1 MIDLTAR
8 TIRTAGLVGFLALS
22 LLGGSQSFGQVGDLE
37 VRAEF
42 SLTVELPEIRNDT
55 KNLLSQI
62 DQHLQQ
68 KNWQDA
74 IDTLGRLIGSH
85 GDELIARGSDQ
96 VDLGSQYTY
105 YVDLKSYLQRRIAEY
120 SRQTPEF
127 LEVYRQRIDPLA
139 QTVLDEAKASRDPAQ
154 LANAIDD
161 YFLSSYTDDALLYL
175 GDLLLE
181 QARFNE
187 ARTAWERISPQ
198 FRTPNDPSGVLLA
211 MPGQPMWVAVDG
223 IDWKKHRNYIR
234 QCLEDNA
241 SSSPLATIPNS
252 NIDPAAVWARLCLAS
267 WLEGAEDRAQSEL
280 ELLKQ
285 LYPDGHGYLGGRET
299 NFAQFLSRLVDTSH
313 GTLPG
318 RHEKDWPTF
327 AGAYSRNGHGKLT
340 RPAGTYQPN
349 WSVAIDRQILSRPA
363 GSGVTN
369 GQAAEPE
376 ATPLISETEKELNS
390 TFPIV
395 HDGVVVVADEQRVR
409 AFELESGL
417 AAFPTSGRAF
427 DKTDLEYGAFYSPG
441 RRVDV
446 DFESRR
452 RGNLLSAMTI
462 KFLHALGVPRFT
474 QSSDGDMLVARLGI
488 TAIGVPMFQAQ
499 FQDPAD
505 MVIFDMSKQG
515 KLIARIPPVTEL
527 SLPWSFE
534 GTAIIDGNR
543 LYCGMTKSGV
553 RDESAVACFDWT
565 TSQMLWR
572 KSLSITQPY
581 GSGLVQEADYGHR
594 SYNLLTLKDG
604 VLYYNTNHGVI
615 AALDAERGDT
625 LWLTRY
631 PRLPLVPTPRLELA
645 HGLVQRNINPC
656 VVTQGLVI
664 SMPLDCDR
672 VFALDA
678 ATGQLVW
685 QTVPSGI
692 EPMHILGATDEDVL
706 VSGKQLFWIQLHS
719 GKIRAEFPQVA
730 RDPRDSGFG
739 RGTIAGDQVYWP
751 THDTVY
757 RLGSR
762 LDENAQVVTA
772 GEPVDLAQ
780 YGEEGGNVLV
790 SDEFMIIASPSRMT
804 VYSPTSSH
812 VLPKRE
818 ADDPSN

>member
-8 TIRTAGLVGFLALS
+8 ITRSTGLVGALAFLLFGA
-22 LLGGSQSFGQVGDLE
+22 SQVYGQVGE
-37 VRAEF
+37 VVRPEF
-42 SLTVELPEIRNDT
+42 SLTVELPEIKNDT

-74 IDTLGRLIGSH
+74 IDTLNRLIGSH

-127 LEVYRQRIDPLA
+127 LAVYRQRVDPLA
-139 QTVLDEAKASRDPAQ
+139 KQVLDQAKASRDPAQ
-154 LANAIDD
+154 LAAAIDD
-161 YFLSSYTDDALLYL
+161 YFLCSYTDEALLFL

-187 ARTAWERISPQ
+187 ARTAWERISPR
-198 FRTPNDPSGVLLA
+198 FRTPDDPSGVLLA

-223 IDWKKHRNYIR
+223 IDWSKHRNYIKQR
-234 QCLEDNA
+234 LNENA
-241 SSSPLATIPNS
+241 SSSPLVTIPNS
-252 NIDPAAVWARLCLAS
+252 NLDPASIWARLCLAS
-267 WLEGAEDRAQSEL
+267 WLEGAEDRARSEL

-285 LYPDGHGYLGGRET
+285 LYPDSQGYLGGRTT
-299 NFAQFLSRLVDTSH
+299 NYATFLARLIETSH

-318 RHEKDWPTF
+318 LSAKNWPTF
-327 AGAYSRNGHGKLT
+327 AGDYSRNGHAKLVQA
-340 RPAGTYQPN
+340 PGTYRPN
-349 WSVAIDRQILSRPA
+349 WSVTLDAQVLSQSTGGSTIDDQNDQS
-363 GSGVTN
+363 S
-369 GQAAEPE
+369 
-376 ATPLISETEKELNS
+376 PLIAETEKALNS

-395 HDGVVVVADEQRVR
+395 QDRVVIVADEQRVR
-409 AFELESGL
+409 AFDLESGL
-417 AAFPTSGRAF
+417 AAFPTGGRVF
-427 DKTDLEYGAFYSPG
+427 DQTDLEYGAFYSAG
-441 RRVDV
+441 RRVDF
-446 DFESRR
+446 DFDSRR
-452 RGNLLSAMTI
+452 RGNMLSAMSI

-474 QSSDGDMLVARLGI
+474 SSTDGNMLVARVGT

-499 FQDPAD
+499 FQEAAD

-515 KLIARIPPVTEL
+515 KIIARIPPVTEL
-527 SLPWSFE
+527 SGPWSFE
-534 GTAIIDGNR
+534 GTAIIRGNR

-581 GSGLVQEADYGHR
+581 GSGLVQEADFGHR
-594 SYNLLTLKDG
+594 SHNLLTLKDG

-615 AALDAERGDT
+615 AALDAQRGET
-625 LWLTRY
+625 LWLTHY
-631 PRLPLVPTPRLELA
+631 PRRALIPSTRLDLA
-645 HGLVQRNINPC
+645 HSLVQRNINPC

-685 QTVPSGI
+685 QTVPGGI
-692 EPMHILGATDEDVL
+692 EPLHILGATGEDIL
-706 VSGKQLFWIQLHS
+706 VSGNQLFWIQLHS
-719 GKIRAEFPQVA
+719 GKIRAEFPKEA
-730 RDPRDSGFG
+730 RSTRDRGFG
-739 RGTIAGDQVYWP
+739 RGTLVGDQVYWP
-751 THDTVY
+751 TRDAVY
-757 RLGSR
+757 RL
-762 LDENAQVVTA
+762 NAHLSKTSQVVEA
-772 GEPVDLAQ
+772 GSPVDLAQ
-780 YGEEGGNVLV
+780 FGEEGGNLV
-790 SDEFMIIASPSRMT
+790 VSGDYLIIASPSRMT
-804 VYSPTSSH
+804 VYSPASSDVLPPQAQESDTSS
-812 VLPKRE
+812 
-818 ADDPSN
+818 N